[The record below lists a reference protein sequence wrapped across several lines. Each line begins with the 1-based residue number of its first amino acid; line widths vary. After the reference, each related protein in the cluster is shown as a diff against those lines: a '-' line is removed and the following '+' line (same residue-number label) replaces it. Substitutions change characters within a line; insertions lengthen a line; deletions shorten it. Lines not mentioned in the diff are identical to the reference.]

1 LLQLHDENEIYIEVA
16 GHSRPVTKATEES
29 VNNAKRRRQRRRGG
43 RGGVQDGRGWDGRAG
58 KEGAAVA

>member
-1 LLQLHDENEIYIEVA
+1 VA
-16 GHSRPVTKATEES
+16 GHSRPVTKATEEI

-58 KEGAAVA
+58 KEAAAVA